1 MRLLPLLVL
10 VSWAAAVPTARAAVK
25 GIPEALYDRLVHF
38 NAICQATYA
47 GDLCLLPGL
56 TRVASI
62 LNETTD
68 IHGWV
73 LRDDVAQEL
82 IVAFRGTLS
91 LTNLNT
97 DENYT
102 LASFD
107 TLPSCSGCQVHGG
120 NYLAWLS
127 VIDQVQSLV
136 NTQTTAFPSYNL
148 IITGH
153 RSVQVPSFHLSHRLT
168 CLSSSLGASLA
179 TLTAAQLSTAYTDL
193 TVYTYGEPRAGNPAF
208 ADFLDATFA
217 TSRADTTRIYRV
229 THEDD
234 GIVVAPPLS
243 DGYVHQG
250 LEFWSRD
257 PPSAVNTY
265 VCGGETLD
273 CAAGLNGSGIN
284 LAHVTY
290 FGRVSGTCLPG

>member
-1 MRLLPLLVL
+1 MINGAYDFRKPNHFKKGSMRLLPLLVFFSRTL
-10 VSWAAAVPTARAAVK
+10 AVPTARPVVK
-25 GIPEALYDRLVHF
+25 GISEALYDRLVHF

-47 GDLCLLPGL
+47 GDLCVLPGL

-62 LNETTD
+62 LNTTTD

-102 LASFD
+102 LANFD
-107 TLPSCSGCQVHGG
+107 TLSSCSGCQVHGG
-120 NYLAWLS
+120 YYLAWLS
-127 VIDQVQSLV
+127 VLDQVQSLV
-136 NTQTTAFPSYNL
+136 NTQMTALSSYNL

-153 RSVQVPSFHLSHRLT
+153 
-168 CLSSSLGASLA
+168 SLGASLA
-179 TLTAAQLSTAYTDL
+179 TLTAAQLSIAYSNL
-193 TVYTYGEPRAGNPAF
+193 TVYTYGEPRTGNPAF
-208 ADFLDATFA
+208 ARFLDATFT
-217 TSRADTTRIYRV
+217 TSTVDTTRFYRV

-234 GIVVAPPLS
+234 GIVVEPPLS
-243 DGYVHQG
+243 DGYMHQS
-250 LEFWSRD
+250 LELWSRD
-257 PPSAVNTY
+257 PPSPANTY
-265 VCGGETLD
+265 ICGGETLD

-290 FGRVSGTCLPG
+290 FGRVTGTCLQG

>member
-1 MRLLPLLVL
+1 MRLLPLLAL
-10 VSWAAAVPTARAAVK
+10 VSWAAAVPTARSAVK
-25 GIPEALYDRLVHF
+25 GIPETLYDRLVHF
-38 NAICQATYA
+38 NAISQATYA
-47 GDLCLLPGL
+47 GDLCFLPGL
-56 TRVASI
+56 ARVASI
-62 LNETTD
+62 LNTTTD

-91 LTNLNT
+91 ETNLNT

-102 LASFD
+102 LANFD

-120 NYLAWLS
+120 YYLAWLS

-136 NTQTTAFPSYNL
+136 NSQMTTLPTYSL

-153 RSVQVPSFHLSHRLT
+153 
-168 CLSSSLGASLA
+168 SLGASLA
-179 TLTAAQLSTAYTDL
+179 TLTAAQLSTAYPDL
-193 TVYTYGEPRAGNPAF
+193 TVFTYGEPRSGNPAF
-208 ADFLDATFA
+208 ASFLDTTFS
-217 TSRADTTRIYRV
+217 TSSVDTTKFYRV
-229 THEDD
+229 THEND
-234 GIVVAPPLS
+234 GIVVAPPLT
-243 DGYVHQG
+243 DGYVHQS

-257 PPSAVNTY
+257 PPCAANTY
-265 VCGGETLD
+265 ICGGETLD

-290 FGRVSGTCLPG
+290 FGRLSATCLPG

>member
-1 MRLLPLLVL
+1 MRLLPLLVI
-10 VSWAAAVPTARAAVK
+10 VSWAAAVPTARSTVK
-25 GIPEALYDRLVHF
+25 GIAEALYDRIVHF

-120 NYLAWLS
+120 YYLAWLS

-136 NTQTTAFPSYNL
+136 NTQTTAFPSYDL
-148 IITGH
+148 IIAGH
-153 RSVQVPSFHLSHRLT
+153 
-168 CLSSSLGASLA
+168 SLGASLA

-217 TSRADTTRIYRV
+217 TASADTTRFYRV

-257 PPSAVNTY
+257 PPSAANTY